1 MENCRSAATLSWAG
15 QLEGVV
21 TVVDEV
27 HAVAV
32 LGECKAK
39 GVPSVPC
46 RIVPR

>member
-27 HAVAV
+27 HAVVV
-32 LGECKAK
+32 LGECKRLSLNS
-39 GVPSVPC
+39 GQL
-46 RIVPR
+46 RG